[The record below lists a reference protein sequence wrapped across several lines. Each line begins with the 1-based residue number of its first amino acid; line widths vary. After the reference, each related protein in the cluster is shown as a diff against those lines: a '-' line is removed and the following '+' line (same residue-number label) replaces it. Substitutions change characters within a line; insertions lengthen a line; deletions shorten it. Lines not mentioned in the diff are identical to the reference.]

1 MHAKKPS
8 LNVASPLAIL
18 TIPELEHAGT
28 AALGTLVSLHSRR
41 AYKNAI
47 DKFIAWYCS
56 EPRLGFNRAIVL
68 RYRSFLESLSLSAA
82 TINLHLSAIRRLADE
97 AAESS
102 MLSPELAIGIR
113 RVKGVKRLGARIG
126 NWLSTDQAQDL
137 LNSIPR
143 GTIGGKRDAALVGLL
158 LGCGLRRSEAV
169 SLRLDQIQLRE
180 GHWVVAD
187 LYGKGGR
194 LRTVPVPGWCKALID
209 RWLRASGVSEGP
221 VFGRISRNG
230 TELSRGV
237 APDVVWTAVKRYAKR
252 IGVDHLAPHDLR
264 RTCARL
270 CHGAGG
276 ETRTD
281 SIPARSRLSPND
293 GTVHWVQ
300 TEVQRCGQ
308 RSVPNIACKSD
319 AIIRFTMRN
328 QAWTILCFARKSDC
342 HSSSVSFMLLVPQ
355 LLPVLDQ
362 FDKTG
367 VGNRFGFHSPTRL
380 E

>member
-1 MHAKKPS
+1 M
-8 LNVASPLAIL
+8 
-18 TIPELEHAGT
+18 
-28 AALGTLVSLHSRR
+28 HSRR
-41 AYKNAI
+41 AYKHAI
-47 DKFIAWYCS
+47 DKFIGWYCS

-113 RVKGVKRLGARIG
+113 RVKGVKRLGTRIG
-126 NWLSTDQAQDL
+126 NWLSPDQAQDL

-143 GTIGGKRDAALVGLL
+143 STIRGKRDVALVGLL

-209 RWLRASGVSEGP
+209 RWLRASGVSEGL
-221 VFGRISRNG
+221 VFRRIWKNR
-230 TELSRGV
+230 TELSHGV

-276 ETRTD
+276 ELEQIQFLLGHA
-281 SIPARSRLSPND
+281 S
-293 GTVHWVQ
+293 VQ
-300 TEVQRCGQ
+300 TTERYIGCRQ
-308 RSVPNIACKSD
+308 KFKD
-319 AIIRFTMRN
+319 AVNDRFRISL
-328 QAWTILCFARKSDC
+328 ASR
-342 HSSSVSFMLLVPQ
+342 
-355 LLPVLDQ
+355 
-362 FDKTG
+362 
-367 VGNRFGFHSPTRL
+367 TR
-380 E
+380 